1 MRPTIYIGL
10 GGTGIRAI
18 AQTKKM
24 YEDAYGVGKIPPQ
37 VAFIAVDFDLAAPT
51 DKSLATNIAP
61 DFLSL
66 NILANPQ
73 QFYVEGAK
81 QSDYKWVFKGNG
93 RYIGKQIAEG
103 ASQVRTTGRF
113 YTEMVLDKIRQRVK
127 YAWQQ
132 VNAVAKVTQ
141 KVDKTAAVDIHVV
154 MSLAGGTGCGSFLN
168 VAEMIRNTWPTQAH
182 IIGYG
187 VLHGVF
193 CTMDPSRNK
202 TPRVIAN
209 AYSAVMDLDYLMRA
223 STDSPIV
230 CTINGNEQEIIAP
243 IYDEFFV
250 IDNNTEHGHV
260 LTDVKQVCEVLGIS
274 LFASGDDM
282 GSKVRSVLNNCDWK
296 RGEFNISPKI
306 GWVQSLGACK
316 IVYKGDQ
323 LAQIYGYKAAI
334 ELIRKMCQEG
344 SEAQQLAQKWT
355 EEAAVREDGDKYNML
370 IDSIVEPKI
379 IEGLK
384 NPMVDSKTT
393 EAENK
398 SLITS
403 YINNIADIPAEAR
416 INEMKEEKKQSLVA
430 KIRSLLSVENGV
442 GNSRIFLDSLIRL
455 CNKYRTEMVNEA
467 EQLNHTLEGKNV
479 NLAKSTKAYEEYCGK
494 ARVLQSASTRQE
506 RLDEMAKIAK
516 DIRKINYEIK
526 RREIARNIF
535 IYLVKEA
542 EELSRKMDTLD
553 ELLKTLNAEY
563 SLALTEL
570 QNTNTSSLVF
580 EHDLSA
586 DERLNMT
593 LKDDVSL
600 ASLLNTLPASL
611 LDLDIENQLRPAI
624 EQYVASLPQAIAYKE
639 RKISDVI
646 EELSKEAYEEL
657 KFQIN
662 VKSSRLLRID
672 DRGLIERTKKKMPS
686 EMMVQ
691 NYFLSVYD
699 PENAGE
705 GNEDNRTK
713 TRLELDDEFAKS
725 DNLKKEFLPTDL
737 AMLRQQM
744 IVFRADCAVLPYCID
759 AFDPW
764 TLKDEYESLILESSQ
779 SGSTVFNPHFDQ
791 LIYENMKMTDFKLKP
806 EILNEAMFYWVCGH
820 LFGWVD
826 VTEKAYAM
834 EKDDLSNASTRISG
848 KDVVTHPKYIRCDKK
863 VYYVWREDR
872 AGENGQKWYP
882 IGGISTD
889 NRQRA
894 FNNFKGVDFPQIRTL
909 LHDRIVSEIQSRGDA
924 YYKALVET
932 VKAGGFDDYIDRIMC
947 ADKSSKTYKSQ
958 RKQELDQI
966 NDEWNYIQKDLLN
979 TLLNLTKK

>member
-24 YEDAYGVGKIPPQ
+24 YEDAYGVGKIPAQ
-37 VAFIAVDFDLAAPT
+37 VAFIAVDFDLAAPS

-73 QFYVEGAK
+73 QFYVEGTK

-93 RYIGKQIAEG
+93 RFIGKQIAEG

-113 YTEMVLDKIRQRVK
+113 YTEMVLDKIRQRIK

-132 VNAVAKVTQ
+132 VNSVAKVTQ
-141 KVDKTAAVDIHVV
+141 KVDKTAAVDIHIV

-202 TPRVIAN
+202 TPRVVAN
-209 AYSAVMDLDYLMRA
+209 AYSAVMDLDYLMSA
-223 STDSPIV
+223 STDNPIA
-230 CTINGNEQEIIAP
+230 CTINGNEQQLISP

-260 LTDVKQVCEVLGIS
+260 LTDIKQVCEVLGIS

-282 GSKVRSVLNNCDWK
+282 GSKVRSVLNNKSWTN
-296 RGEFNISPKI
+296 GEFNISPKV

-316 IVYKGDQ
+316 IVYKGEQ
-323 LAQIYGYKAAI
+323 LATIYGYKAAM
-334 ELIRKMCQEG
+334 ELIRSIRQEG
-344 SEAQQLAQKWT
+344 AEAQQFAQKWT
-355 EEAAVREDGDKYNML
+355 EEAGVREDGDKYNML
-370 IDSIVEPKI
+370 IDSIVEPKT

-384 NPMVDSKTT
+384 PAMVDAKST

-403 YINNIADIPAEAR
+403 YINNMADIPADAR
-416 INEMKEEKKQSLVA
+416 IKEMMEEKQQSLVA
-430 KIRSLLSVENGV
+430 KIKSLLSVENGV
-442 GNSRIFLDSLIRL
+442 GNSRIFLESLIRL
-455 CNKYRTEMVNEA
+455 CEKYRLEMINEA
-467 EQLNHTLEGKNV
+467 DQLNITLEGKSA
-479 NLAKSTKAYEEYCGK
+479 LLEKATKEYEEYCSK
-494 ARVLQSASTRQE
+494 ARLFQSVTARQE
-506 RLDEMAKIAK
+506 LLDKMAKIAK

-526 RREIARNIF
+526 RREIARDIF

-542 EELSRKMDTLD
+542 GELSRKIDTLD
-553 ELLKTLNAEY
+553 ELLKNLNTEY

-570 QNTNTSSLVF
+570 QNTNASSLVF
-580 EHDLSA
+580 EYDLSA

-600 ASLLNTLPASL
+600 ASLLVSLPASL

-624 EQYVASLPQAIAYKE
+624 EQYVSTLPQVIAYRE
-639 RKISDVI
+639 RRITDVI
-646 EELSKEAYEEL
+646 EELSKEDYEEL
-657 KFQIN
+657 KFKIN
-662 VKSSRLLRID
+662 VLSSRLLRID

-699 PENAGE
+699 PENAVE
-705 GNEDNRTK
+705 GDEDARPK

-725 DNLKKEFLPTDL
+725 VNLKKEFLVTDL

-744 IVFRADCAVLPYCID
+744 IIFRADCAVLPYCID

-764 TLKDEYESLILESSQ
+764 TIKDEYEPLILEAAQ
-779 SGSTVFNPHFDQ
+779 AGSTVFNPHFDQ
-791 LIYENMKMTDFKLKP
+791 LIYDNMKMTDFKLKP

-834 EKDDLSNASTRISG
+834 EKDDLSKASTKISG
-848 KDVVTHPKYIRCDKK
+848 KEVVTHPKYIRFDKK

-872 AGENGQKWYP
+872 NGENGQKWYP

-889 NRQRA
+889 NRQSA

-909 LHDRIVSEIQSRGDA
+909 LHDKLVADIQSRGEA
-924 YYKALVET
+924 YYEALVQT
-932 VKAGGFDDYIDRIMC
+932 VIDGNFDDYIDHIMC
-947 ADKSSKTYKSQ
+947 TDKSSSTYKSQ

-966 NDEWNYIQKDLLN
+966 NEEWNYIKTNLLN
-979 TLLNLTKK
+979 TLKNLK

>member
-37 VAFIAVDFDLAAPT
+37 VAFIAVDFDLAAPS
-51 DKSLATNIAP
+51 DRSLATNIAP

-73 QFYVEGAK
+73 QFYVEGVK

-93 RYIGKQIAEG
+93 RFIGKQIAEG

-113 YTEMVLDKIRQRVK
+113 YTEMVLDKIRQRIK

-132 VNAVAKVTQ
+132 VNSVAKVTQ
-141 KVDKTAAVDIHVV
+141 KVDKTAAVDIHIV
-154 MSLAGGTGCGSFLN
+154 MSLAGGTGCGSFIN

-202 TPRVIAN
+202 TPRVVAN
-209 AYSAVMDLDYLMRA
+209 AYSAVMDLDYLMSA
-223 STDSPIV
+223 STDNPIT
-230 CTINGNEQEIIAP
+230 CTINGNEQQLISP

-260 LTDVKQVCEVLGIS
+260 LTDIKQVCEVLGIS

-282 GSKVRSVLNNCDWK
+282 GSKVRSVLNNKSWTN
-296 RGEFNISPKI
+296 GEFNISPKV

-316 IVYKGDQ
+316 IVYKGEQ
-323 LAQIYGYKAAI
+323 LATIYGYKAAM
-334 ELIRKMCQEG
+334 ELIRSIRQEG
-344 SEAQQLAQKWT
+344 AEAQQLAQKWT
-355 EEAAVREDGDKYNML
+355 EEARVREDGDQYNML
-370 IDSIVEPKI
+370 IDSIVEPKT

-384 NPMVDSKTT
+384 PAMVDAKST

-403 YINNIADIPAEAR
+403 YMNNMADIPADAR
-416 INEMKEEKKQSLVA
+416 VKEMMEEKKKSLIA
-430 KIRSLLSVENGV
+430 KIKSLLSAPNGV
-442 GNSRIFLDSLIRL
+442 GNSRTFLESLIRL
-455 CNKYRTEMVNEA
+455 CEKYRLEMINEA
-467 EQLNHTLEGKNV
+467 EQFNTTLEGKNTL
-479 NLAKSTKAYEEYCGK
+479 LAKATKEYEEYCGK
-494 ARVLQSASTRQE
+494 ARLFQAAATRQDYLE
-506 RLDEMAKIAK
+506 KMAKIAK

-526 RREIARNIF
+526 RREIARDIF

-542 EELSRKMDTLD
+542 GELSRKIDTLD
-553 ELLKTLNAEY
+553 ELLKTLNTEY

-570 QNTNTSSLVF
+570 QNTNASSLVF

-586 DERLNMT
+586 NERLNMT

-600 ASLLNTLPASL
+600 ASLLISLPASL
-611 LDLDIENQLRPAI
+611 LDLDVEKQLRPAL
-624 EQYVASLPQAIAYKE
+624 EQYVSTLPQVIAYRE
-639 RKISDVI
+639 RKITDVI
-646 EELSKEAYEEL
+646 EELSKEDYEEL

-705 GNEDNRTK
+705 GNEESRPK

-725 DNLKKEFLPTDL
+725 DNLKKEFLVTDL

-744 IVFRADCAVLPYCID
+744 IIFRADCAVLPYCID
-759 AFDPW
+759 VFDPW
-764 TLKDEYESLILESSQ
+764 TIKDEYEPLILEASQ
-779 SGSTVFNPHFDQ
+779 AGSTVFNPHFDQ
-791 LIYENMKMTDFKLKP
+791 QIYDNMKLTDFKLKP

-834 EKDDLSNASTRISG
+834 EKDDLSKASTKISG
-848 KDVVTHPKYIRCDKK
+848 KEVVTHPKYIRCDKK
-863 VYYVWREDR
+863 VYQVWREDR
-872 AGENGQKWYP
+872 NGENGQKWYP

-909 LHDRIVSEIQSRGDA
+909 LHDKLVSDIQSRGEA
-924 YYKALVET
+924 YYEALIQT
-932 VKAGGFDDYIDRIMC
+932 VIAGGFDDYIDRVMC
-947 ADKSSKTYKSQ
+947 ADKSSSTYKSQ

-966 NDEWNYIQKDLLN
+966 NDEWNYIQKNLLN
-979 TLLNLTKK
+979 TLKNLK